1 VKDLILSLQNHTE
14 AIDLSIEKTKNGE
27 PDEDHINFSL
37 SGIYEWENL
46 DEYTLEVD
54 TYIPLHLAVHGERHF
69 QCLVAEYTNAG
80 RER

>member
-54 TYIPLHLAVHGERHF
+54 TYIPDIAAALKIISNVEKEQISGILF
-69 QCLVAEYTNAG
+69 F
-80 RER
+80 